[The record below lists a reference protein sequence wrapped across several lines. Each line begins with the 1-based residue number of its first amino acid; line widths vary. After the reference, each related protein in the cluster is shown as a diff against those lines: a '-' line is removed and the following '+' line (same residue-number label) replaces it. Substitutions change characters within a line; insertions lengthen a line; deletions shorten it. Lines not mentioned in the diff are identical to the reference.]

1 MQRKTIEGK
10 NVNLKDFSFEMAKRK
25 KQTTP
30 DKKPEK
36 S

>member
-1 MQRKTIEGK
+1 
-10 NVNLKDFSFEMAKRK
+10 VNLKDFSFEMAKKK